1 MTLLAAHKMDTVGNK
16 AATKEIAIIKVI
28 APKVAEMVVDQ
39 AIQGIQYSNSIL
51 CNNYFFVTFNVII
64 KNVI

>member
-1 MTLLAAHKMDTVGNK
+1 MDTVGNK

-51 CNNYFFVTFNVII
+51 CNNFF
-64 KNVI
+64 